1 MAGLHKN
8 GAKLSKGV
16 PFVLRQERLSVFAQ
30 DYEESPLEL
39 FMRYLGV
46 VPRQEIEIYERGAP
60 KHKKGE
66 CKRNCFDR
74 FSDPTDP
81 TQMCSGHGKCDC
93 QNNNNGETCK
103 VQK

>member
-60 KHKKGE
+60 KYKKGK
-66 CKRNCFDR
+66 CKTKGGGGQIR
-74 FSDPTDP
+74 S
-81 TQMCSGHGKCDC
+81 
-93 QNNNNGETCK
+93 
-103 VQK
+103 VAV

>member
-66 CKRNCFDR
+66 CKTKGGGRGDN
-74 FSDPTDP
+74 SA
-81 TQMCSGHGKCDC
+81 QSL
-93 QNNNNGETCK
+93 CK
-103 VQK
+103 TNFESCKLAL